1 MGKMSL
7 ITKFSINYSQ
17 TKLVNENQNDHDEH
31 LSTFLFSYIIVLKV
45 GTGHTLFQPVYGLHS
60 LLFIEYIYKVPNTIQ
75 TRAEFWPNTCQN
87 SN

>member
-1 MGKMSL
+1 MAKMSL

-17 TKLVNENQNDHDEH
+17 TKLVNENQSEHDEH

-75 TRAEFWPNTCQN
+75 TRAEF
-87 SN
+87 